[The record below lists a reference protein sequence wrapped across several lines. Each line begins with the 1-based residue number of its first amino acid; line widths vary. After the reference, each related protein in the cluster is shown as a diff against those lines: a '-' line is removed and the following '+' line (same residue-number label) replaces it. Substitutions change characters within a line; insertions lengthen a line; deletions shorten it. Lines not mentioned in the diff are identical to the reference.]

1 MRYLVTGG
9 AGFIGSHITET
20 LLKAGHSVVII
31 DNLSTGERERIAS
44 EAEFA
49 EVDITNLESIRPY
62 FAGVDGVFHC
72 AALPRVVFS
81 IEDPITSHQANIN
94 GTLNVLLAARDA
106 GVKRLVY
113 SASSSAY
120 GGHETLPL
128 HEELL
133 PQPLS
138 PYGLQKYVGEH
149 YTRLFALLYGMETV
163 SLRYFNVYGPRM
175 ALRGGYVTVIA
186 MFLKQQRLGQPLTI
200 AGDGEQTRDFTY
212 IGDIVNANIL
222 AMTSDR
228 VGKGEVINVGGNHN
242 YSINQIAQKF
252 IALTQIKAVFQNQDY
267 SLYGTLDVNLPIE
280 HIAPRIE
287 PRNSL
292 ADVSK
297 AQELL
302 GWNPKV
308 SLEVGLAKTI
318 EWFKLVTED
327 KF

>member
-1 MRYLVTGG
+1 MKYLVTGG

-31 DNLSTGERERIAS
+31 DNLSTGERERIAPDAQFI
-44 EAEFA
+44 ET
-49 EVDITNLESIRPY
+49 DMTNLESIRPH

-81 IEDPITSHQANIN
+81 IEDPIASHQANIN

-106 GVKRLVY
+106 GVKRFVY

-120 GGHETLPL
+120 GNSEVLPL
-128 HEELL
+128 HEQLL

-149 YTRLFALLYGMETV
+149 YTRLFAVLYGMQTV

-186 MFLKQQRLGQPLTI
+186 MFLKQQRLGKSLTI
-200 AGDGEQTRDFTY
+200 AGDGDQTRDFTY
-212 IGDIVNANIL
+212 IGDIVRANIL

-228 VGKGEVINVGGNHN
+228 VGQGEVINIGGHHN
-242 YSINQIAQKF
+242 YSINEIAQQF
-252 IALTQIKAVFQNQDY
+252 IKANQVKGIIEHHDY
-267 SLYGTLDVNLPIE
+267 SLYGGLDATFPIE

-292 ADVSK
+292 ADIK
-297 AQELL
+297 QAQELL
-302 GWNPKV
+302 DWEPQ
-308 SLEVGLAKTI
+308 VGLDIGLIKTI
-318 EWFKLVTED
+318 EWFKTVTED

>member
-1 MRYLVTGG
+1 MKYLVTGG

-20 LLKAGHSVVII
+20 LLKAGHSVVVI
-31 DNLSTGERERIAS
+31 DNLSTGERDRIALGADFV
-44 EAEFA
+44 EA
-49 EVDITNLESIRPY
+49 DITHLESIKPH
-62 FAGVDGVFHC
+62 FTGVDGVFHC

-81 IEDPITSHQANIN
+81 IEDPLASHQANIN

-106 GVKRLVY
+106 GVKRFVY

-120 GGHETLPL
+120 GGSEMLPL
-128 HEELL
+128 HEEVL

-186 MFLKQQRLGQPLTI
+186 VFLKQQRLSKPLTI
-200 AGDGEQTRDFTY
+200 AGDGDQTRDFTY
-212 IGDIVNANIL
+212 VGDVVNANIL

-228 VGKGEVINVGGNHN
+228 VGKGEVINVGGHHN
-242 YSINQIAQKF
+242 YSINQIAEKF
-252 IALTQIKAVFQNQDY
+252 IALTQIKAVFQNQDH
-267 SLYGTLDVNLPIE
+267 SLYGTLDIDLPIE
-280 HIAPRIE
+280 HIASRIE
-287 PRNSL
+287 PRNTL
-292 ADVSK
+292 ADVSR
-297 AQELL
+297 AQDLL
-302 GWNPKV
+302 GWNPKI

-318 EWFKLVTED
+318 EWFKTVTED